1 MKSCFL
7 NRPRILRLIPAAGLL
22 LSPLLGGSATAQV
35 TLNQLS
41 QDSYTNTSS
50 QHATE
55 VEPGSFSHGNTIV
68 SAFQVARISG
78 GGGADIG
85 FAISTD
91 AGKTW
96 QNGYLP
102 GITIFQGGL
111 NQAAS
116 DAAVAYDAAH
126 GEWLIS
132 TLPIGSASTTVAV
145 SRSADGITWSKPIT
159 VTHLGSPDKNWI
171 TCDSTPT
178 SKFYG
183 HCYTEWDDTNNG
195 NQIEMSTSTDG
206 GKTWGPALS
215 TLRRDSGIGG
225 QPLVQPNG
233 TVVVPI
239 MDLNG
244 DMVSFSSIDGGKT
257 WAPTVLISV
266 VQSHFEDGNL
276 RSAGLPSA
284 AADAVGTIYVVWPD
298 CRFRKAC
305 ASNDLVLSTSTDG
318 KTWSKVTRVPIDV
331 VTSTVDHFITG
342 LGIDPAT
349 SGATAH
355 LGLTYYYYPVSNC
368 TQTSCKLEAGF
379 IQSAT
384 GGKTWFGKQHL
395 AGPMS
400 LNWLP
405 NTFSGNMV
413 ADYIT
418 VSYAAG
424 EAFPIFAVAH
434 ALTGSLFHQAIYT
447 TAAGFSAA
455 KPANEVELSSANDR
469 PVPGV
474 KSDHGPMQYYDLD
487 HERPIPG
494 RGGRPPL
501 EKD

>member
-1 MKSCFL
+1 MKLFVS
-7 NRPRILRLIPAAGLL
+7 RRLRNLWLSFITALL
-22 LSPLLGGSATAQV
+22 LSASTIGSAAAQV

-55 VEPGSFSHGNTIV
+55 VEPGSFSHGDTIV
-68 SAFQVARISG
+68 TAFQVARIYG
-78 GGGADIG
+78 GGGADVG
-85 FAISTD
+85 FATSTN

-102 GITIFQGGL
+102 GITIFQGG
-111 NQAAS
+111 QSKAAS

-132 TLPIGSASTTVAV
+132 TLPIGASTTTVAT
-145 SRSADGITWSKPIT
+145 SRSTDGITWSNPVFVAHK
-159 VTHLGSPDKNWI
+159 GSPDKNWI
-171 TCDSTPT
+171 VCDNTAT
-178 SKFYG
+178 SEFYG
-183 HCYTEWDDTNNG
+183 HCYTEWDDTSNG
-195 NQIEMSTSTDG
+195 NLIQMSTSTDG
-206 GKTWGPALS
+206 GKTWGAALA
-215 TLRRDSGIGG
+215 TLRQDTGIGG
-225 QPLVQPNG
+225 QPIVQPNG
-233 TVVVPI
+233 IVVVPM

-244 DMVSFSSIDGGKT
+244 DMVAFSSTDGGKS
-257 WAPTVLISV
+257 WGAAVLISA
-266 VQSHFEDGNL
+266 VQSHLEGGNL

-284 AADAVGTIYVVWPD
+284 AVDAAGTLYVVWPD

-318 KTWSKVTRVPIDV
+318 KNWSKIARVPIDA

-342 LGIDPAT
+342 LGMDPAT

-368 TQTSCKLEAGF
+368 AQTSCKLQVGF
-379 IQSAT
+379 IQSSN

-418 VSYAAG
+418 VSYAG
-424 EAFPIFAVAH
+424 GKAFPIFAVAH

-447 TAAGFSAA
+447 TAVGFSAA
-455 KPANEVELSSANDR
+455 RAADEVERSSANDR

-487 HERPIPG
+487 HEKPIPG
-494 RGGRPPL
+494 RGGKPPV

>member
-1 MKSCFL
+1 MRGAYRQGISAKLTMVSRPPHRFVSRRAGISNKRKLPMKSCFL

-116 DAAVAYDAAH
+116 DAAVAYDAA
-126 GEWLIS
+126 
-132 TLPIGSASTTVAV
+132 
-145 SRSADGITWSKPIT
+145 DGITWSKPIT

-244 DMVSFSSIDGGKT
+244 DMVSFSSIDGG
-257 WAPTVLISV
+257 
-266 VQSHFEDGNL
+266 
-276 RSAGLPSA
+276 
-284 AADAVGTIYVVWPD
+284 
-298 CRFRKAC
+298 
-305 ASNDLVLSTSTDG
+305 
-318 KTWSKVTRVPIDV
+318 
-331 VTSTVDHFITG
+331 
-342 LGIDPAT
+342 
-349 SGATAH
+349 
-355 LGLTYYYYPVSNC
+355 
-368 TQTSCKLEAGF
+368 
-379 IQSAT
+379 
-384 GGKTWFGKQHL
+384 
-395 AGPMS
+395 
-400 LNWLP
+400 
-405 NTFSGNMV
+405 
-413 ADYIT
+413 
-418 VSYAAG
+418 
-424 EAFPIFAVAH
+424 
-434 ALTGSLFHQAIYT
+434 
-447 TAAGFSAA
+447 
-455 KPANEVELSSANDR
+455 
-469 PVPGV
+469 
-474 KSDHGPMQYYDLD
+474 
-487 HERPIPG
+487 
-494 RGGRPPL
+494 
-501 EKD
+501 